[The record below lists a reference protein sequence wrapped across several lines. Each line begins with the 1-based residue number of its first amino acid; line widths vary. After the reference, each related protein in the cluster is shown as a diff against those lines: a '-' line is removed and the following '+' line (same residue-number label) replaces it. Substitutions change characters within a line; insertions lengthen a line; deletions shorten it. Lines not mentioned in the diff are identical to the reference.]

1 MADEKFDPHLRSIL
15 KGKGI
20 DAIYN
25 LWGVD
30 YAVELELPD
39 GKTLETVRPG
49 YCVAYMSHFEDGGL
63 SFPLP
68 RFLLELFVIKRNNG
82 FPGTMMLA
90 PRASRSIID
99 GIPNRDDRWREK
111 FFVFKINP
119 KSVGDFDFSRIPREW
134 SDEIEPFGSS
144 PMTFELRGLIA
155 TLRRGNPRWLAFTVE
170 RIRAAYALPPGK
182 NCATPIGL
190 AAPVR
195 PGKGRQNKKVL
206 LDRPHA
212 SSEAE
217 SSERARKAR
226 RGPVQRSRP
235 HAQSPG
241 LMVRPISI
249 VVPADGARV
258 TPNISAGLIGD
269 RSRVRVPGEGT
280 SQVDPSARFPNVP
293 EVSALAFSYD
303 NDVLILEDPKC
314 LASIWRKIRTSGCE
328 LPTLEQMREPGAHIL
343 MAVANTKVSYL
354 AIASEISLRGELEA
368 VRVKGQQCEVEVEE
382 LKGNLAA
389 AEVEKVAIQNDL
401 GLVKEKHRREFES
414 RDVAAR
420 KECHLARHSLARQ
433 YDSVLAVVRGKLQAK
448 KKETAAGGASSDQS
462 FDRVQ

>member
-1 MADEKFDPHLRSIL
+1 
-15 KGKGI
+15 
-20 DAIYN
+20 
-25 LWGVD
+25 
-30 YAVELELPD
+30 
-39 GKTLETVRPG
+39 
-49 YCVAYMSHFEDGGL
+49 
-63 SFPLP
+63 
-68 RFLLELFVIKRNNG
+68 
-82 FPGTMMLA
+82 
-90 PRASRSIID
+90 
-99 GIPNRDDRWREK
+99 
-111 FFVFKINP
+111 
-119 KSVGDFDFSRIPREW
+119 
-134 SDEIEPFGSS
+134 
-144 PMTFELRGLIA
+144 MTFELRGLIA

-235 HAQSPG
+235 HAQSLG

-269 RSRVRVPGEGT
+269 RSRGDDVDSPIHRRKRQILEDINSVGSNSSSSGLPPSVRVPGEGT

-303 NDVLILEDPKC
+303 NDVLILEDPEC

-328 LPTLEQMREPGAHIL
+328 LPTLEQMREPGAYIQ

-401 GLVKEKHRREFES
+401 GSVKEKHRREFES

-420 KECHLARHSLARQ
+420 KECHLARRSLARQ

-448 KKETAAGGASSDQS
+448 KKETAAEIRLQEVRAQIKALIEYNEGGYELEEELERLKSQEISLDVDCSLASVSDPSLSRLDLHQIS
-462 FDRVQ
+462 GDSVNQN